1 MSCLTPVDDCV
12 DEGDDQQ
19 KSDQARHHQVGSW
32 QTLAVATIVILISN
46 IIIVIN
52 IKMLESLGSIS
63 RHLYDDKA
71 DDGED
76 EAEAV
81 DDEEGVH
88 ELWPGGDGGTD
99 KWAHIRLEDCLWL
112 VSIGQHPP
120 QTNCSGGKSNK
131 TEQAREKTLAGLSIR
146 LSLLYGECCGCGETP
161 GRWVS

>member
-1 MSCLTPVDDCV
+1 MILPKRRIYNPICRTVNNTVENEGKVGQSFSSSYIILLIIVMSCLAPVDDCV
-12 DEGDDQQ
+12 DEGDDHQ

-99 KWAHIRLEDCLWL
+99 K
-112 VSIGQHPP
+112 
-120 QTNCSGGKSNK
+120 
-131 TEQAREKTLAGLSIR
+131 
-146 LSLLYGECCGCGETP
+146 
-161 GRWVS
+161 

>member
-1 MSCLTPVDDCV
+1 MKEKLDSLFSRSYIILLIIVMSCLAPVDDCV

-46 IIIVIN
+46 IIFVIT

-88 ELWPGGDGGTD
+88 ELRPGGDGGTD
-99 KWAHIRLEDCLWL
+99 K
-112 VSIGQHPP
+112 
-120 QTNCSGGKSNK
+120 
-131 TEQAREKTLAGLSIR
+131 
-146 LSLLYGECCGCGETP
+146 
-161 GRWVS
+161 